1 LFIKEKPD
9 TPQLFES
16 PVKNI
21 PEKSAETSTPTSQP
35 AAPTSQPDPPPPLN
49 PYAEAVKSRK
59 SAAAIED
66 DLFAGLNV
74 AEPPKPEVSKTAAQ
88 ANTLNSVLSTF
99 GQQAKNPDAN
109 TPFSANTSYTK
120 ASQPF
125 RLSQQS
131 VRTALDVARKSEA
144 RKGSTSGV
152 PGSESKI
159 PQFGFMAASMRSR
172 PTQNITPAPNV
183 MQRFE
188 EQPPE
193 DVKRVSSSEWR
204 SSSREQWSYDVD
216 LKPEEDTE
224 AKEAQQLVD
233 KIPVEQSLS
242 PEQLKAKKKGEIS
255 TLRRKAKSKKFIV
268 DMNDLGVWTEEK
280 TKVEALP
287 DIKVEK
293 NLFIPSSI
301 SVVNFADLLKV
312 SLEMLQK
319 KMELLGLEPEQC
331 SYDYGISLLEDEAD
345 FSA

>member
-1 LFIKEKPD
+1 
-9 TPQLFES
+9 
-16 PVKNI
+16 
-21 PEKSAETSTPTSQP
+21 
-35 AAPTSQPDPPPPLN
+35 
-49 PYAEAVKSRK
+49 
-59 SAAAIED
+59 
-66 DLFAGLNV
+66 
-74 AEPPKPEVSKTAAQ
+74 
-88 ANTLNSVLSTF
+88 
-99 GQQAKNPDAN
+99 
-109 TPFSANTSYTK
+109 
-120 ASQPF
+120 
-125 RLSQQS
+125 
-131 VRTALDVARKSEA
+131 
-144 RKGSTSGV
+144 
-152 PGSESKI
+152 
-159 PQFGFMAASMRSR
+159 
-172 PTQNITPAPNV
+172 
-183 MQRFE
+183 
-188 EQPPE
+188 
-193 DVKRVSSSEWR
+193 
-204 SSSREQWSYDVD
+204 
-216 LKPEEDTE
+216 
-224 AKEAQQLVD
+224 VD